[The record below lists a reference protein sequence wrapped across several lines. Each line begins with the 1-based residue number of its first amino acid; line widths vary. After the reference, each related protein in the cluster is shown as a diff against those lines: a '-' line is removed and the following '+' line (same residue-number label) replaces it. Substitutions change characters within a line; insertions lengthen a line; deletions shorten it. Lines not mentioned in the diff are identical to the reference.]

1 MKSSIMK
8 TSDACIWES
17 ISACSLQATL
27 PPKMKQTLQLKL
39 SQQLTLTPQL
49 QQSIRLL
56 QLSTLEL
63 NQELETFLM
72 ENPLLER
79 DDAENESLP
88 VPPNGAAREEYAA
101 SAGEAP
107 ASDAPAAEAADIDWF
122 AEAPSAAARRE
133 DGEESEY
140 PQLAASTPTLGEYL
154 IGQLALT
161 QLSARDKSLVNTLIA
176 ALDEGGYLSQSL
188 EEITEMLPPELEV
201 GLDELQIALHHLQG
215 FDPTGVGART
225 PAECLELQLK
235 ELPPD
240 APSRELALAIVRG
253 HLEALAAHD
262 YPRLKRQLH
271 CEDESLREA
280 QHLIQSLNPHP
291 GAEYAANETRYIVP
305 DVIVR
310 KVKNAWVASLNPD
323 AMPKLRVNRMYAE
336 ILQDKQHAAGGQM
349 SSQLQEARWLIKN
362 VQQRFETI
370 LRVAQAIVE
379 RQRQFLDHGEVAM
392 RPLVLR
398 EIAETLG
405 LHESTVSRV
414 TTQKFMATPRGIFE
428 LKYFFG
434 SHVATEAGG
443 ACSATAIRALLKQL
457 VHAED
462 GRKPLSDSKISRI
475 LGEQGIVV
483 ARRTIAMYRESLNI
497 PPVSLRKSL

>member
-1 MKSSIMK
+1 
-8 TSDACIWES
+8 
-17 ISACSLQATL
+17 
-27 PPKMKQTLQLKL
+27 MKQTLQLKL

-63 NQELETFLM
+63 NQELEKFLM

-79 DDAENESLP
+79 ADVEPEP
-88 VPPNGAAREEYAA
+88 VSPPHNGASREEYAA
-101 SAGEAP
+101 TESEAP
-107 ASDAPAAEAADIDWF
+107 TNDSPSSDAAEIDWF
-122 AEAPSAAARRE
+122 TDAPSAGPRRE
-133 DGEESEY
+133 DGEESDY
-140 PQLAASTPTLGEYL
+140 PQLAAVAPTLSDHL

-188 EEITEMLPPELEV
+188 EEIVELLPPELEV
-201 GLDELQIALHHLQG
+201 GLDELQVALHQLQSL
-215 FDPTGVGART
+215 DPTGVGART
-225 PAECLELQLK
+225 PAECLELQLRA
-235 ELPPD
+235 LPRDTPE
-240 APSRELALAIVRG
+240 RELAIAIVHD

-262 YPRLKRQLH
+262 FARLKRQLH
-271 CEDESLREA
+271 CDDDSLRRA
-280 QHLIQSLNPHP
+280 QQLIQSLNPHP
-291 GAEYAANETRYIVP
+291 GAEYAASDTRYIVP

-310 KVKNAWVASLNPD
+310 KVKNAWGVSLNPD
-323 AMPKLRVNRMYAE
+323 AMPKLRINRMYAE
-336 ILQDKQHAAGGQM
+336 ILQNKSHAAGGQM
-349 SSQLQEARWLIKN
+349 SNQLQEARWLIKN

-379 RQRQFLDHGEVAM
+379 QQRHFFDHGEVAM

-434 SHVATEAGG
+434 SHVATETGG

-457 VHAED
+457 IHAED
-462 GRKPLSDSKISRI
+462 GKKPLSDSKIAQI

-483 ARRTIAMYRESLNI
+483 ARRTIAKYRESLNI